1 MHLGSTYVPTA
12 GEVGILC
19 MVTYFFLSVAA
30 YAFLGNLI
38 FSLATHSSVAPEHRI
53 SRTFEAIIAAVA
65 GVSYF
70 LILSDYHHML
80 EDLAKLTDEAS
91 RHQLINRSYNAIGQ
105 YRYMDWAVTTPL
117 LLLKMVG
124 ALRIKPHEAPRAIFT
139 LLAADFF
146 MVLTGYIGEQQLTAA
161 GEIIASQKLL
171 WGAISTAGYVL
182 VPLTLFGLWKRFKDR
197 AKEPERRAYKWM
209 ALTTVTTWG
218 AYPIGY
224 LLTLTDLNL
233 NWLHISFTIADII
246 NKVGVAVVLYLAAK
260 KLLEERVPEE
270 AVLPG
275 HQVS

>member
-1 MHLGSTYVPTA
+1 
-12 GEVGILC
+12 
-19 MVTYFFLSVAA
+19 MVTYFFLAVAA
-30 YAFLGNLI
+30 YSFVGNLI
-38 FSLATHSSVAPEHRI
+38 FSLATHSSVAPEHRT
-53 SRTFEAIIAAVA
+53 SRVFGSIVAAVA
-65 GVSYF
+65 GLSYF

-124 ALRIKPHEAPRAIFT
+124 VLRIKPHEAKRAIFT

-146 MVLTGYIGEQQLTAA
+146 MVLTGYIGEQQLTSA
-161 GEIIASQKLL
+161 GEIIATQKLL
-171 WGAISTAGYVL
+171 WGAISTVGYVIIPFIL
-182 VPLTLFGLWKRFKDR
+182 LRLWKRFKDR

-218 AYPIGY
+218 VYPVGY
-224 LLTLTDLNL
+224 LLTMTDLNL
-233 NWLHISFTIADII
+233 NWIHISFTIADVI
-246 NKVGVAVVLYLAAK
+246 NKVGVAAVVYLAAK

-275 HQVS
+275 HQVG